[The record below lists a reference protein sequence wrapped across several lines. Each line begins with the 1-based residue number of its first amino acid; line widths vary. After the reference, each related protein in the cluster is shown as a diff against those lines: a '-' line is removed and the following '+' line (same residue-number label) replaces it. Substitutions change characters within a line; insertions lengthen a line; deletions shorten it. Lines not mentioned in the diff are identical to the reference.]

1 MKTGE
6 SEWSAEKVIMFY
18 AATPNTDRETE
29 RKTHMYRKTYTD
41 VQDYPYKDE
50 HRQTGRHTK
59 LTGRQT

>member
-29 RKTHMYRKTYTD
+29 RKILNILLIIII
-41 VQDYPYKDE
+41 VQ
-50 HRQTGRHTK
+50 
-59 LTGRQT
+59 